1 MMQDRPDLIQSEL
14 AGLAFDSLQ
23 QVFRKADVVIA
34 MSLSPLICT
43 ENPTVFVVIDP
54 AAGGP
59 QSDYAIVSII
69 RHRGSITV
77 SKSFA
82 SFASFLRNRPRVR
95 APRDESRRVTLI
107 CWFPRLHIRVT
118 EPLSCVFCIR
128 EDVVFI
134 TAGPIIGGCGHS
146 G

>member
-1 MMQDRPDLIQSEL
+1 MQDRPDLIQSEL

-54 AAGGP
+54 AAVGP
-59 QSDYAIVSII
+59 QSDYATVSII
-69 RHRGSITV
+69 RRRGSITV

-107 CWFPRLHIRVT
+107 HCHKFRHQVLAQIHTEVGELASLRFRLAYHHTLFQLRINVQ
-118 EPLSCVFCIR
+118 
-128 EDVVFI
+128 
-134 TAGPIIGGCGHS
+134 
-146 G
+146 